1 MCTTRRQDSSPN
13 TPETA
18 RVSCPACD
26 TATAVL
32 EPMTFLDPHGIERL
46 DGSLWRCSAGR
57 HSFAAAADGLRLIS
71 ADGRIVRGGQV
82 FPPAPS
88 DGRAAS

>member
-1 MCTTRRQDSSPN
+1 MCTTHRQDSPQDSQG
-13 TPETA
+13 TA
-18 RVSCPACD
+18 RVTCPACD
-26 TATAVL
+26 TADAVL
-32 EPMTFLDPHGIERL
+32 EPMTFLDPHGVERL

-88 DGRAAS
+88 DGGTAS